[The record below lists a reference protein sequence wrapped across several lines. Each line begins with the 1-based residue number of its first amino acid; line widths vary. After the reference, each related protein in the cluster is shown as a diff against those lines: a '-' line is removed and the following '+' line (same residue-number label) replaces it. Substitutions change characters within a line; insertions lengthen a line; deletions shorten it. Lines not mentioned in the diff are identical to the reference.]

1 MCFFSKGP
9 FCIPAPCHSSGRD
22 RSALRINRGRAR
34 RVPEPVS
41 ERKEKI
47 LVHRSVKTRM
57 EAEGMEEGK
66 YTSRAKF
73 EHLNFEWVD

>member
-1 MCFFSKGP
+1 MSFSLPIP
-9 FCIPAPCHSSGRD
+9 FVTHGGVIFL
-22 RSALRINRGRAR
+22 LRVNFGRGRQI
-34 RVPEPVS
+34 PKPNPIC